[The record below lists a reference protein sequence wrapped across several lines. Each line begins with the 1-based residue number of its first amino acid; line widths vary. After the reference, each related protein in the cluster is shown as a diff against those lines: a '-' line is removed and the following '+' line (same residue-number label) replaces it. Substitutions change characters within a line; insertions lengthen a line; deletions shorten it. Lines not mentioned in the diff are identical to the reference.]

1 MISPVDGYGILT
13 GVLKFKGF
21 RQVSKREKAR
31 WLLIYPAVLIIF
43 LYHLINN
50 TVFGLFEGRKERK
63 EKRDVK

>member
-43 LYHLINN
+43 LYHLLNN
-50 TVFGLFEGRKERK
+50 YLFAHSERRK
-63 EKRDVK
+63 EKRDAQ